1 MKLIDYKLSDNM
13 CHECVNHALIVLRP
27 DYKATNVP
35 LGIT

>member
-13 CHECVNHALIVLRP
+13 CHECVNHALRP